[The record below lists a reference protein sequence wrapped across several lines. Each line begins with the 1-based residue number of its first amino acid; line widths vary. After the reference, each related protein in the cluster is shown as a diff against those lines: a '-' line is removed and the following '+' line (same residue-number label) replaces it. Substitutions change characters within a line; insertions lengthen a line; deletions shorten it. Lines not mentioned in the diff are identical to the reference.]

1 MKPTLEERIMATGQN
16 LERAREW
23 QSIIESIAAK
33 ADEPEEDV
41 ASIIL
46 CPLSSGGVML
56 EDCYK
61 LQEIGV
67 VVSESFMKLVPT
79 GKATSKA
86 LFHELTRLGYNSEK
100 ARKNF
105 YAAVD
110 YGIKLAYLGD
120 PLIFGRDS
128 N

>member
-46 CPLSSGGVML
+46 RPLDRKS
-56 EDCYK
+56 
-61 LQEIGV
+61 
-67 VVSESFMKLVPT
+67 
-79 GKATSKA
+79 
-86 LFHELTRLGYNSEK
+86 TRLNSSHPK
-100 ARKNF
+100 
-105 YAAVD
+105 
-110 YGIKLAYLGD
+110 
-120 PLIFGRDS
+120 
-128 N
+128 